1 MSLSIVEISAEHTLC
16 TSVDGTVFDARDTAD
31 GKVSTMSDGDK
42 KRGVAAPTWMA
53 EFILKKGVCRALGPI
68 EALL

>member
-1 MSLSIVEISAEHTLC
+1 MSLSIVEMSVEHTLC
-16 TSVDGTVFDARDTAD
+16 TSVDGTVFDTRETAD

-53 EFILKKGVCRALGPI
+53 EFIRKKGVGRVLGPI

>member
-1 MSLSIVEISAEHTLC
+1 MSVEHTLC
-16 TSVDGTVFDARDTAD
+16 TSVDGTVFDTRETAD

-53 EFILKKGVCRALGPI
+53 EFIRKKGVGRVLGPI